1 MLKTAS
7 GVMKNGPGFTAEA
20 ALHQTRD
27 RYGLE
32 LRPASGSDSQSV
44 VPAAKPICTGSR
56 AILTAIVS
64 AQRAPSADGSGSGRE
79 FTWS

>member
-7 GVMKNGPGFTAEA
+7 SVMKNGPGFTAEA

-32 LRPASGSDSQSV
+32 LRPASGLDGQSV
-44 VPAAKPICTGSR
+44 APAMVAECTNCTCTPEGSCTCLMCH
-56 AILTAIVS
+56 IH
-64 AQRAPSADGSGSGRE
+64 
-79 FTWS
+79 